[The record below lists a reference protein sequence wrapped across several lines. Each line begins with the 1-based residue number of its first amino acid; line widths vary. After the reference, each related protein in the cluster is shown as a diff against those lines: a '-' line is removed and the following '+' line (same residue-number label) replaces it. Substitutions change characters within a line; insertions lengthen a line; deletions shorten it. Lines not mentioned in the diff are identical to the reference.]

1 MDLYLKSTNIIKY
14 PVPLDNLTVCYGHVP
29 FFWQL
34 NHLQNGPSLPWWQ
47 THFLRMFWSQFFCVA
62 CKSQHLMWNRFW
74 AWNSISNQPG
84 FGESISRGVACVI
97 FVDSFGCRIHKDD
110 HNMSSSQG
118 VMEIVCTLLTL
129 LEIGYM
135 SSIFIAF
142 CSASTP
148 NLLETVWSEAQKSMF
163 LSSTCGHANDYEELH
178 FLYWVSF
185 HSSGVFY
192 SCRIIHFCCHDV
204 AASRCHSDLEQWGSR
219 QHFESL
225 FVGVPCCFSSSGCLI
240 IYEIWI
246 YYRFMMIYDVSRCI
260 VMFLLGISSH
270 AAKKYQT
277 CVFDSLNGLFFSGKS
292 TGNRSF

>member
-1 MDLYLKSTNIIKY
+1 VKSILSVK
-14 PVPLDNLTVCYGHVP
+14 LNLQPAWLWWIDFQRRCLCHLCRL
-29 FFWQL
+29 FW
-34 NHLQNGPSLPWWQ
+34 LPNSQ
-47 THFLRMFWSQFFCVA
+47 RWSQHVQFT
-62 CKSQHLMWNRFW
+62 
-74 AWNSISNQPG
+74 
-84 FGESISRGVACVI
+84 
-97 FVDSFGCRIHKDD
+97 GCHGNCLHTSDASGD
-110 HNMSSSQG
+110 WLH
-118 VMEIVCTLLTL
+118 VF
-129 LEIGYM
+129 
-135 SSIFIAF
+135 IFIAF